1 MPQDSDPPLPAR
13 CRCSRFGRGTS
24 AKGRM
29 VGESTETLRD
39 IYHTLFGLGSLMQV
53 GGHGKLQ

>member
-1 MPQDSDPPLPAR
+1 
-13 CRCSRFGRGTS
+13 
-24 AKGRM
+24 M